1 MEIYE
6 SRQES
11 SQNCDKISRQDMIQ
25 RTGISSGHDN
35 KIRSE
40 GAKNDQQEI
49 NMRIV
54 GIKDEL
60 MRHLD

>member
-1 MEIYE
+1 MKTDRRAYI
-6 SRQES
+6 RVT
-11 SQNCDKISRQDMIQ
+11 KIFRQDMVQ

-40 GAKNDQQEI
+40 GSKNDQQEI

-54 GIKDEL
+54 GISDEL
-60 MRHLD
+60 V